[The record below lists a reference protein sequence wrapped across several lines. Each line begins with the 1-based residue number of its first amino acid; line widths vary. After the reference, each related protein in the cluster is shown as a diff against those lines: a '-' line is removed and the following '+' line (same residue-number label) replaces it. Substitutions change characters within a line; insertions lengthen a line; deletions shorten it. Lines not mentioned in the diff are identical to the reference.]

1 MGPTAVE
8 ERFDSLEARVT
19 ALEHLVARIDDW
31 RRETRVLNEDVI
43 GRIQLLGEGI
53 AAQIATLSDKVSAQE
68 RKLDSFATRAEM
80 RSMFDE
86 VNARLRALESKRR
99 GDS

>member
-1 MGPTAVE
+1 MA
-8 ERFDSLEARVT
+8 SLEHV
-19 ALEHLVARIDDW
+19 VARIDDW
-31 RRETRVLNEDVI
+31 RRETRVLHEDVI

-68 RKLDSFATRAEM
+68 RKLESLATQAEM

-86 VNARLRALESKRR
+86 VNARLSALENKRR
-99 GDS
+99 RRP

>member
-1 MGPTAVE
+1 MT
-8 ERFDSLEARVT
+8 SLEHVV
-19 ALEHLVARIDDW
+19 ERIDDW
-31 RRETRVLNEDVI
+31 RRETRVLHEDVI

-68 RKLDSFATRAEM
+68 RKLEAFATRAEM

-86 VNARLRALESKRR
+86 VSARLRALGSKRR
-99 GDS
+99 GGS